1 MFKKVDTKSLEAKT
15 AQMLK
20 THLQGNSI
28 IITPI
33 SETEIA
39 INLGT
44 IAGVVA
50 PDENSKKAFITI
62 EVIDE
67 ISVKELLEKII
78 KIMETI

>member
-50 PDENSKKAFITI
+50 PDENSKKSFYYHRGNRRNFSKGIT
-62 EVIDE
+62 
-67 ISVKELLEKII
+67 
-78 KIMETI
+78 